1 MKVVFNGVKMIEH
14 ASHHKY
20 CTYTLTYQEL
30 VQVGSFAHISDN
42 RAVISKVI
50 KRGADDEYE
59 QCRHFSVIT

>member
-30 VQVGSFAHISDN
+30 VQVGSFAQISDN
-42 RAVISKVI
+42 PGNFKS
-50 KRGADDEYE
+50 D
-59 QCRHFSVIT
+59 